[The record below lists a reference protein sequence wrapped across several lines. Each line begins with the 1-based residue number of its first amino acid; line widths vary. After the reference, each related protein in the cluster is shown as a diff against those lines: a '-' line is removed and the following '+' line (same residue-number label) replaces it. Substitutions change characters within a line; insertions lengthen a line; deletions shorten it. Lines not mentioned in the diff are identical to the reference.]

1 MAGFLLDSTV
11 LIDYLRG
18 HSEVVAKLD
27 VLLEEGQKLGICAI
41 NVAEVFAGMRDR
53 EREATGKW
61 LSSLDWFDISY
72 EVAQEAGEWRGRLR
86 RSGKNADLT
95 DVIIG
100 CAARKNDAVLLT
112 DNVKDFPL
120 PGLQVERLPATRR
133 R

>member
-53 EREATGKW
+53 EREATERW

-72 EVAQEAGEWRGRLR
+72 EVAQEAGE
-86 RSGKNADLT
+86 
-95 DVIIG
+95 
-100 CAARKNDAVLLT
+100 
-112 DNVKDFPL
+112 
-120 PGLQVERLPATRR
+120 
-133 R
+133 